1 MQYNKSLRSCAL
13 SLLCIFL
20 SCFAFTAIAQEE
32 ERALYSPKTFTSQHE
47 GNFGGKKVSYQAVGK
62 ETFLKNS
69 KGEPIGSLWS
79 VAYTKNGSIDPAKRP
94 VTFVFNGG
102 PGSASMWLHM
112 GFFGPKVVRV
122 DSDAREDD
130 GGAPY
135 PLEENKEGLLDITD
149 LVFIDPIGTGYSQL
163 IGKGKGKDFWGLDED
178 ANSVAQ
184 FMRLWVTNNNR
195 WMSPKYI
202 AGESFGTTRAAA
214 VSQALEGNGQNMA
227 LNGLILISQALDYQG
242 STSIDDNITS
252 YVTYLP
258 SMATTAWYHKKAG
271 AGKTIEAFAQ
281 EARDFAYSDYVSA
294 LYKGDFLSESEQDA
308 ITERLAYFTGLDKA
322 FIKRANNRVLMGR
335 FKKELLRDKGLAIG
349 TLDGRY
355 FGDEP
360 DDTADSPRLG
370 DPSGYKVSAAYT
382 AALNHYFANDLEIK
396 MDRPYMTSGGLS
408 SWNWGS
414 GGEPMYVKTSRR
426 LANAMRRNDKMKVLV
441 ASGYYDLITPFFDAE
456 FTFSRNAIPTER
468 VKFTYYEGGHMMYN
482 HRPSFTQLA
491 KDIRAFIEAN

>member
-1 MQYNKSLRSCAL
+1 MQFYKSPRYLIAGIVYAFFAVI
-13 SLLCIFL
+13 SLN
-20 SCFAFTAIAQEE
+20 SMAQEE
-32 ERALYSPKTFTSQHE
+32 AKALYTPKAFSSQHE
-47 GNFGGKKVSYQAVGK
+47 GNFGGKKISYTATGK
-62 ETFLKNS
+62 ETFLKNA

-79 VAYTKNGSIDPAKRP
+79 VAYTRNGNIDPAKRS

-102 PGSASMWLHM
+102 PGSASMWLHL

-135 PLEENKEGLLDITD
+135 PIEENKEGLLDITD
-149 LVFIDPIGTGYSQL
+149 LVFIDPIGTGYSQV
-163 IGKGKGKDFWGLDED
+163 IGKGKGEDFWGLNED

-184 FMRLWVTNNNR
+184 FMRLWVTENNR

-214 VSQALEGNGQNMA
+214 VSQALEGNGQSMA

-242 STSIDDNITS
+242 STSINDNITS

-281 EARDFAYSDYVSA
+281 EARDFAYGDYVSA
-294 LYKGDFLSESEQDA
+294 LYKGDFLSQSEKEA
-308 ITERLAYFTGLDKA
+308 ISEKLAYFTGLDKA

-335 FKKELLRDKGLAIG
+335 FKKELLRDQGQAIG

-355 FGDEP
+355 FGDDP
-360 DDTADSPRLG
+360 DDTADSPELG

-382 AALNHYFANDLEIK
+382 AALNHYFTNELNIK
-396 MDRPYMTSGGLS
+396 MDRPYLTGGGLS

-426 LANAMRRNDKMKVLV
+426 LANTMRRNDKMNVLV
-441 ASGYYDLITPFFDAE
+441 ACGYYDLITPFFDAE
-456 FTFSRNAIPTER
+456 FTFSRNAIPMER

-491 KDIRAFIEAN
+491 NDIRVFIEEK